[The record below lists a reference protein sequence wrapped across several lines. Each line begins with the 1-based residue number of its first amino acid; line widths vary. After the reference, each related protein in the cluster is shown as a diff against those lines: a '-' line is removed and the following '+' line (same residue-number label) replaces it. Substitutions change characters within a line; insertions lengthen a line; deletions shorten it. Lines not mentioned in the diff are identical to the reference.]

1 SGPVSLLR
9 NVSPSGEASAHRDSI
24 EGERRQAMSR
34 GNTMSMQSTES
45 SHPLLSHTDSI
56 AASSADALV
65 LVGRVLL
72 GWLFLASSSGIGG
85 KLWNVPGFA
94 GYLKNLGMPA
104 PEFWSWIGAPV
115 EFVIGAAL
123 ILGIGTRYAALLCA
137 LFLICATALAHRY
150 WEYPPAQVAAQYNN
164 FLKNLALFGGA
175 LGLLVTGRGRCS
187 IDRMLAK
194 KVARQLIVSSKV
206 PWSQAVR

>member
-1 SGPVSLLR
+1 SH
-9 NVSPSGEASAHRDSI
+9 ADSF
-24 EGERRQAMSR
+24 
-34 GNTMSMQSTES
+34 
-45 SHPLLSHTDSI
+45 
-56 AASSADALV
+56 AASTADAFL
-65 LVGRVLL
+65 LVGRVLV
-72 GWLFLASSSGIGG
+72 GWLFLASSAGIGG
-85 KLWNVPGFA
+85 KLWNIAGFA
-94 GYLKNLGMPA
+94 GYLKNLGVPA
-104 PEFWSWIGAPV
+104 PEFVCWIGALV

-123 ILGIGTRYAALLCA
+123 ILGVGTRYAALLSA
-137 LFLICATALAHRY
+137 LFLVCATALAHRY